1 MTPDEDKHEKKWQTL
16 NEEETKFFD
25 ENKFIAVEELAEKR
39 AAVVEL
45 FAPKELAMK
54 IVTNGPVMVAFHL
67 LADAEMDLK
76 DAEKKVRDN
85 AKKDEKDREE
95 VNILPVLNKVK
106 EARTRVKAKIEKAV
120 KAMSREGPSDED
132 GPAKKSRRSAQ
143 GEPGPAKED
152 SPPAGGS
159 NAFGAGCAFV
169 DLTKDSD

>member
-1 MTPDEDKHEKKWQTL
+1 MIPDEDKHEEKWQAL
-16 NEEETKFFD
+16 VEQETKFF
-25 ENKFIAVEELAEKR
+25 EKEKSIAIEELPKER

-54 IVTNGPVMVAFHL
+54 IVTDGPVMVAFHL

-159 NAFGAGCAFV
+159 KAFDEDCVVV
-169 DLTKDSD
+169 DLTKD